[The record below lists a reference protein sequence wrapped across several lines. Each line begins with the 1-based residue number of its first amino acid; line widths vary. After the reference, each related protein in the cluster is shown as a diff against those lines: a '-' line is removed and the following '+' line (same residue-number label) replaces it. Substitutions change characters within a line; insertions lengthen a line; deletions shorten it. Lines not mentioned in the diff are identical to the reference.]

1 MEMIANLP
9 LEIRMIIFREIVS
22 LNAISKD
29 MKAELQSKWFNLFYD
44 KAWRL
49 TQDRQYDQST
59 DIVHFLRNT
68 VNEKDIKLPQLS
80 AFDNRIDVMLRV
92 LLMTIHMGRLF
103 EDFRTN

>member
-1 MEMIANLP
+1 MITNLP
-9 LEIRMIIFREIVS
+9 LELRVEIFKRFVD
-22 LNAISKD
+22 LRALSKN